1 MARPSLYETK
11 IKPYLEEIAELIGQG
26 IPKAQIAERFGISE
40 RTLYKYQREI
50 EEFQKTTAAGRKR
63 AVKELEATA
72 FKSATGYFITVQKVM
87 KVLVKEYDEDSGKLK
102 SVREVLEPYEE
113 EQYFPPNS
121 AMLIFLLKNWS
132 DYSNDPQAAAARLKE
147 LELKTAVAKANNF
160 DLEVDKL

>member
-26 IPKAQIAERFGISE
+26 IPKAQIAAKFGISE

-50 EEFQKTTAAGRKR
+50 EEFKKTATAGRAP
-63 AVKELEATA
+63 AVKTLEATA
-72 FKSATGYFITVQKVM
+72 FKSATGYYITVKKVA
-87 KVLVKEYDEDSGKLK
+87 KLIVKEYDADSGKLK

-113 EQYFPPNS
+113 EQYYPPQN

-147 LELKTAVAKANNF
+147 LELKIAVAKANNF
-160 DLEVDKL
+160 DLEVDKI